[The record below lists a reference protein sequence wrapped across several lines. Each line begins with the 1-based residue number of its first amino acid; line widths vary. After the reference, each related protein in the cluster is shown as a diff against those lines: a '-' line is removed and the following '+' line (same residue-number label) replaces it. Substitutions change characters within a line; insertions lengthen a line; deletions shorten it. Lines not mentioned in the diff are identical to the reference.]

1 MPLEARIALVHLSE
15 KQKSSVPADVQK
27 STVFECLP
35 ATENAQFV
43 DRNAELHLEHFVCA
57 LYGRP
62 AYQNTN
68 IVHADIFQSRYS
80 VNSLSSATGI
90 DIGLLPPCHRALSK
104 HILRAN
110 HVALT
115 WKNAHVAFPFLPSP
129 VGSGWNLNANNQL
142 EIDWITG
149 DLIRRKLVD
158 MCASQSDSDTEH
170 YIMEDMVEEEYD
182 VDNIIDNIFSENED
196 D

>member
-1 MPLEARIALVHLSE
+1 MRRNAQFLTAFQQLGTS
-15 KQKSSVPADVQK
+15 
-27 STVFECLP
+27 
-35 ATENAQFV
+35 AQFV
-43 DRNAELHLEHFVCA
+43 DRSAELHLEHFVCA

-62 AYQNTN
+62 SYQNTD
-68 IVHADIFQSRYS
+68 IVRADIFQSRCS

-90 DIGLLPPCHRALSK
+90 DLSLLPPCHRALSK

-142 EIDWITG
+142 EIDWITD
-149 DLIRRKLVD
+149 DLILRKLVD
-158 MCASQSDSDTEH
+158 ILASQSDTDTEH
-170 YIMEDMVEEEYD
+170 DVTDDMIEEDHD
-182 VDNIIDNIFSENED
+182 VDNIIDDTFSEEED
-196 D
+196 E